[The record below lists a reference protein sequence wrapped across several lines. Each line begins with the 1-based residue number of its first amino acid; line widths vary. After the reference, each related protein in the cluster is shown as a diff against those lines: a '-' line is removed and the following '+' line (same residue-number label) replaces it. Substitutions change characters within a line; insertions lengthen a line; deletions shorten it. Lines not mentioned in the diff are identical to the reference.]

1 MSRELLVELDRKD
14 EYCIMRFADGESFR
28 IGYLKI
34 RSNCQCAKC
43 KPRQENEQRRI
54 EFEQEIM
61 RLRLEKPKA
70 SPVGHYGIQ
79 LEWPTGCSSG
89 IHSFSHHRVCHYASQ
104 LDDPHEMRGDIRHLS
119 VLGCLFDVSDKG

>member
-70 SPVGHYGIQ
+70 SPVGPVSYTH
-79 LEWPTGCSSG
+79 LTLPTK
-89 IHSFSHHRVCHYASQ
+89 A
-104 LDDPHEMRGDIRHLS
+104 
-119 VLGCLFDVSDKG
+119 

>member
-1 MSRELLVELDRKD
+1 MLPPSSLVLAGDGMSRELLVELDRKD

-28 IGYLKI
+28 VGYLKI

-43 KPRQENEQRRI
+43 KPKQENEQRRI

-89 IHSFSHHRVCHYASQ
+89 IHSFSHLREVCEEHGTKY
-104 LDDPHEMRGDIRHLS
+104 E
-119 VLGCLFDVSDKG
+119 

>member
-43 KPRQENEQRRI
+43 KPRQENEQRKI

-61 RLRLEKPKA
+61 RLRLEKPKESRRPLRNPTRVA
-70 SPVGHYGIQ
+70 DRL
-79 LEWPTGCSSG
+79 LERNPL
-89 IHSFSHHRVCHYASQ
+89 VLPPQ
-104 LDDPHEMRGDIRHLS
+104 RGL
-119 VLGCLFDVSDKG
+119 